1 MVRCNMSVDIDDI
14 LELCLDLE
22 NALVQMFDTID
33 IVKRDKVRTYV
44 KDGLMVIYQYN
55 CAIQE
60 MLKE

>member
-1 MVRCNMSVDIDDI
+1 MSVDIDDI
-14 LELCLDLE
+14 LDVCLDLE

-44 KDGLMVIYQYN
+44 KDGLMNIYQYN

>member
-1 MVRCNMSVDIDDI
+1 MGFDINDI

-22 NALVQMFDTID
+22 NALIQIFDTVD
-33 IVKRDKVRTYV
+33 NVKRDKVISYV
-44 KDGLMVIYQYN
+44 KENLMIIYQYN

>member
-1 MVRCNMSVDIDDI
+1 MSVDIDDV
-14 LELCLDLE
+14 LDVCLDLE

-33 IVKRDKVRTYV
+33 IVKRDKVKSYV